1 MTVLV
6 IRLNILLQN
15 ILSTGSDTS
24 YINLQGS
31 FTDNKKNNIYVS
43 NSRIW

>member
-6 IRLNILLQN
+6 IRLNILLLN
-15 ILSTGSDTS
+15 ILSTESDTS

-31 FTDNKKNNIYVS
+31 FTDNKK
-43 NSRIW
+43 